1 MKVTLSISAQ
11 QLAWLVVTII
21 LGMTIAYWYTGWPVI
36 AAYFGIPSGIV
47 SALGFFLVDKF
58 FLKYVQSLLKRFLL
72 RVLFMFVISVAVFA
86 MFVLLK

>member
-11 QLAWLVVTII
+11 HLAWLVATII

-36 AAYFGIPSGIV
+36 AVYFGVPVGIL
-47 SALGFFLVDKF
+47 SALGLFLVDKF
-58 FLKYVQSLLKRFLL
+58 FLKYVQSLFKRFLL